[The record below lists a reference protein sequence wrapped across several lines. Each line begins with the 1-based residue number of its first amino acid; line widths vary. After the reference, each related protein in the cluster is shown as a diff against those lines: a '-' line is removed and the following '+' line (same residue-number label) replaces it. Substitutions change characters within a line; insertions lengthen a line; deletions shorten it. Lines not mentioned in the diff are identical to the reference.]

1 MDRDVAVV
9 LSGGAVNGV
18 LMELGFLQRL
28 RESELWPRVGWY
40 YGTSSGAL
48 SATMAALDR
57 LDDREQFMLQL
68 QPEDTFRPHSLWRLP
83 LLGSH
88 DYRLPETVAERLGDV
103 TELVRALGSAPAE
116 APIFPTD
123 VSNESHGEGPHMY
136 ELAYSSRSTPPE
148 TMAQALLASAAVS
161 ALVLPLPVGDRIAT
175 DGAWVRNF
183 PLGHAY
189 AQDGVELIVSFR
201 YLPKYPRMGTEALA
215 RLRARLEKFSKV
227 PPVRALIAELRDAE
241 ERGARG

>member
-9 LSGGAVNGV
+9 LSGGAGNGV

-28 RESELWPRVGWY
+28 RESELWPRVGWF

-57 LDDREQFMLQL
+57 LDDPEEVMLRL
-68 QPEDTFRPHSLWRLP
+68 DPEGTLPPHSLWRLP

-116 APIFPTD
+116 VTIFATD
-123 VSNESHGEGPHMY
+123 VSGEGAG
-136 ELAYSSRSTPPE
+136 EG
-148 TMAQALLASAAVS
+148 AA
-161 ALVLPLPVGDRIAT
+161 
-175 DGAWVRNF
+175 
-183 PLGHAY
+183 
-189 AQDGVELIVSFR
+189 
-201 YLPKYPRMGTEALA
+201 M
-215 RLRARLEKFSKV
+215 
-227 PPVRALIAELRDAE
+227 
-241 ERGARG
+241 